1 MKVSPS
7 LLNRLALALA
17 SFNALM
23 NEASLCNHSTYFK
36 ITRLLP
42 TQFARV
48 VRGIPTPRTTRIGS
62 GVFDRTQSLENFI
75 SVGTKVSVFKLLATY
90 NLFVFFKSVT
100 KPSQSISIIDTSI
113 TPLECAMKILK
124 KNGSR

>member
-36 ITRLLP
+36 FTRLLP
-42 TQFARV
+42 TQFARGV
-48 VRGIPTPRTTRIGS
+48 GTPRTTRIGS